1 MIVALITFT
10 HCEGIT
16 PQYRAKYKLIICK
29 TDTEEMRKAKKRLIF
44 LRTWIFTPTNWL
56 MLKNQVRT
64 EIKTLEEYILTHM
77 DTQIQEQTEKLE

>member
-1 MIVALITFT
+1 
-10 HCEGIT
+10 
-16 PQYRAKYKLIICK
+16 
-29 TDTEEMRKAKKRLIF
+29 MRKAKKRLIF